1 MGITKTDAYSVSH
14 NRMAQLAKA
23 LGHPARMAIV
33 DQLSRNNTCI
43 CGDFVEHLP
52 LSQAT
57 VSQHLRELKSAG
69 LIQGTIE
76 GTSICYCLNPDTLN
90 ELTAYLERLSG
101 LLGGQSNECCNP
113 ET

>member
-1 MGITKTDAYSVSH
+1 
-14 NRMAQLAKA
+14 MAQLAKA

-33 DQLSRNNTCI
+33 DHLSQVNSCI
-43 CGDFVEHLP
+43 CGKFVEHLP

-57 VSQHLRELKSAG
+57 VSQHLRELKSTG

-90 ELTAYLERLSG
+90 ELTTYLERLSTQ
-101 LLGGQSNECCNP
+101 LDGQANERCKP
-113 ET
+113 EIKPL